1 MINTDIARLDGP
13 GARRTTHDRRASADV
28 GYQVWNPF
36 EAELGIDAGGRRE
49 EAVKVFTRVI
59 DVFER

>member
-49 EAVKVFTRVI
+49 EAVKVFTRAI

>member
-1 MINTDIARLDGP
+1 MINTDAARLDGP

-36 EAELGIDAGGRRE
+36 EAELQVAAGGRHDE
-49 EAVKVFTRVI
+49 VAKGFARVS
-59 DVFER
+59 DVFKR